1 MANVGVFLL
10 KMTIKISMII
20 EEVVMKYLSVS
31 EFANMFNVS
40 RQTLIYYDKIDL
52 FKPCEV
58 DPKTGYRKYTY
69 NQFSQ
74 FSFIKFLRS
83 LGFSIEK
90 IKDLLSHDNLNT
102 LKEELNFQADM
113 ILKEQERLSEIIQTI
128 DRKLDFVDEKLKIS
142 KNIDYDF
149 ISSPPR
155 IYYSL
160 GYEENIYNSSLFFNY
175 PTLVFY
181 NYKKEIRSYDKVF
194 GALVGFN
201 YVKEEYEDFIKYL
214 DKYKALRFF
223 YEGPYA
229 DIPRVVEEVKKKF
242 PDKNFSKDF
251 ICINILDPFLEN
263 MVDRYLTE
271 IHIPICS

>member
-102 LKEELNFQADM
+102 LKEEPG
-113 ILKEQERLSEIIQTI
+113 R
-128 DRKLDFVDEKLKIS
+128 
-142 KNIDYDF
+142 YD
-149 ISSPPR
+149 P
-155 IYYSL
+155 
-160 GYEENIYNSSLFFNY
+160 
-175 PTLVFY
+175 
-181 NYKKEIRSYDKVF
+181 
-194 GALVGFN
+194 
-201 YVKEEYEDFIKYL
+201 
-214 DKYKALRFF
+214 
-223 YEGPYA
+223 
-229 DIPRVVEEVKKKF
+229 
-242 PDKNFSKDF
+242 
-251 ICINILDPFLEN
+251 
-263 MVDRYLTE
+263 
-271 IHIPICS
+271 

>member
-1 MANVGVFLL
+1 MGVFLL

-20 EEVVMKYLSVS
+20 VEVMMKYLSVS

-214 DKYKALRFF
+214 DKYQALRFF

-229 DIPRVVEEVKKKF
+229 DIPRVVEEAKKKF

>member
-1 MANVGVFLL
+1 
-10 KMTIKISMII
+10 
-20 EEVVMKYLSVS
+20 MKYLSIS
-31 EFANMFNVS
+31 EFANMFDVS

-52 FKPCEV
+52 FKPYEV

-90 IKDLLSHDNLNT
+90 IKDLLSHD
-102 LKEELNFQADM
+102 ELNILKKELNYQAEM
-113 ILKEQERLSEIIQTI
+113 ILKEKERLAEIIETI
-128 DRKLDFVDEKLKIS
+128 ERKLDFVDEKMKLS
-142 KNIDYDF
+142 KEIDFDF
-149 ISSPPR
+149 ISCPPR

-175 PTLVFY
+175 PTIAFY
-181 NYKKEIRSYDKVF
+181 NYKKESATYDKVF

-223 YEGPYA
+223 YEGPYEE
-229 DIPRVVEEVKKKF
+229 IPKVVEEAKKKF
-242 PDKNFSKDF
+242 PQKKFTKDF

-263 MVDRYLTE
+263 MVSRYVTE
-271 IHIPICS
+271 IHVPLCE